1 MNQFEY
7 TVVQLKT
14 RVQNLLEKDKTK
26 DKVLDS
32 HT

>member
-1 MNQFEY
+1 MNQFENI
-7 TVVQLKT
+7 VIQLKT
-14 RVQNLLEKDKTK
+14 RVHNLLEKDKTK